1 MILCPYCGA
10 KNIEG
15 VDLCEA
21 CEHSLSDSHLPRPVS
36 ELERSIYKDR
46 IRLLWPRMPVS
57 VAPTTPV
64 AEVLKILV
72 INTIGCVMITADE
85 KIVGIFT
92 ERDALLK
99 LNMQA
104 GELGARP
111 ISEFMTPN
119 PQILSVD
126 DKIAFAV
133 QRMDLGGYR
142 HVPLVDKHGQLVGII
157 SVRDILQYFM
167 QKVATLTNQS

>member
-1 MILCPYCGA
+1 MSLCPFCGA

-15 VDLCEA
+15 VDNCDS
-21 CEHSLSDSHLPRPVS
+21 CGQSLTTLSAPAAASD
-36 ELERSIYKDR
+36 LERGLYKDR
-46 IRLLWPRMPVS
+46 IRLLWPRKPFV

-64 AEVLKILV
+64 AEVLKALV
-72 INTIGCVMITADE
+72 SNTVGCVMVVDGD

-99 LNMQA
+99 LNTQA
-104 GELGARP
+104 CELGARP
-111 ISEFMTPN
+111 VSDFMTAN
-119 PQILSVD
+119 PEMLSVD
-126 DKIAFAV
+126 DKIVYAV

-142 HVPLVDKHGQLVGII
+142 HVPLVDEKGGLVGVI

-167 QKVATLTNQS
+167 QKVATLQAQN